1 MFTRVP
7 SDYRPDRRRP
17 LTLILGA
24 VAAIYLVL
32 TALGTL
38 WTDYLWFE
46 SIGFESVL
54 QRRWGLSILLGA
66 IGMAVAFLVLWVS
79 LQLVDRMSPRWA
91 PFDLTEEEELI
102 VRLREWV
109 EPRIRQVRLW
119 LTGGLAVLL
128 GLTVSSWRDEVF
140 LFINAQEFGVA
151 EPIFEQDVGFYL
163 FRLPLLGTITDWVFN
178 LLVLATVLVAVAH
191 YFNGGLRF
199 NGRRFS
205 ATRPAKTHISI
216 MLALI
221 ALVRAIVY
229 RLDMYEL
236 LLSDRIIDQF
246 FGPGFTD
253 ITARL
258 PAYRLL
264 ILVAVMAAL
273 LFIVNIFRPGWSLA
287 LVAVGSWLVVAIAA
301 AAIYPAIV
309 QRFQVTPQ
317 PFARESPYIENNLEF
332 TRAAWGLDQVE
343 VRQFSAAEDLEPSDI
358 EANRLTIDNLRI
370 WDPSVLPRTYQNFQ
384 ELRNYY
390 TLGIVD
396 TDRYMSEGI
405 PTQVMLAVREL
416 EEVNL
421 PRDDWLNQRL
431 LYTHGF
437 GAVVNQAN
445 FVAAD
450 GQPSFL
456 LRDVPP
462 QATVE
467 NFELDEPRV
476 YFGETYQ
483 EGRPVI
489 VKTGD
494 QPQEVDFPLADEG
507 TAYNEYSGDAGVV
520 LDSIWKRIAFAFR
533 YRDLNLLI
541 SGEIRPDSRVL
552 VERNVGHM
560 LTNVAPFMHMDT
572 DPYPVIRDGEI
583 LWVLDL
589 YTTSSFYPYSQPVEN
604 IAIGRLAQS
613 STLRRGIN
621 YMRNSV
627 KAVVDAYDGDVTF
640 YLVDP
645 DDPLARAWSEAYPGL
660 FSPASEMP
668 AGLEEHLRYPQDLFR
683 LQGQLYL
690 EYHVTEPTELF
701 SGNDAWSLPG
711 DPATINRDSSLLG
724 SELLFGD
731 TRDPTT
737 GDLVYRAEILPYY
750 LLTKLP
756 LEEDLSYLLLQPFT
770 PSDRRNMSAFLVA
783 DSSPGRYGRLI
794 DFRMPQGELVD
805 GTEQVGQRIDQDA
818 EISEQFTLW
827 DNQGS
832 QVIKGDLLVVPIV
845 DSLLYIQPIFLEAE
859 GGGIPEFRRV
869 IVVYGDQVE
878 WAETLDATLQLV
890 FGEGTGAEPA
900 EPPSTPDGE
909 TVSELLNEAAAA
921 FQQAEDAL
929 SAGDLAEYQRWVD
942 EAKRLIEEARSI
954 LEDAVEARAGA
965 PARGLSLYTLRC
977 SLV

>member
-7 SDYRPDRRRP
+7 SDYRSDRRRP
-17 LTLILGA
+17 VTLILMA
-24 VAAIYLVL
+24 VATVYLVL

-38 WTDYLWFE
+38 WTDYLWLD
-46 SIGFESVL
+46 SIGYEAVWRL
-54 QRRWGLSILLGA
+54 RWGLSIILGA
-66 IGMAVAFLVLWVS
+66 VGIAFAFVVLWVS
-79 LQLVDRMSPRWA
+79 LRLVDRMSPRWA

-102 VRLREWV
+102 ERFREWV
-109 EPRIRQVRLW
+109 EPRIRQVRFW

-128 GLTVSSWRDEVF
+128 GLTVASWRDDVF
-140 LFINAQEFGVA
+140 LFVNAQDFGDVD
-151 EPIFEQDVGFYL
+151 PIFGMDIGFYI
-163 FRLPLLGTITDWVFN
+163 FRLPLLGTITDWAFN
-178 LLVLATVLVAVAH
+178 LLLLATVTVVIGH
-191 YFNGGLRF
+191 YFNGGVRF
-199 NGRRFS
+199 NGRHFS
-205 ATRPAKTHISI
+205 ASRAAKTHVSV

-221 ALVRAIVY
+221 ALVRAVAY

-236 LLSDRIIDQF
+236 LLSNRVSEQF
-246 FGPGFTD
+246 YGPGFTD

-264 ILVAVMAAL
+264 ILVAVMAAV

-301 AAIYPAIV
+301 AAIYPAII
-309 QRFQVTPQ
+309 QRLQVTPQ
-317 PFARESPYIENNLEF
+317 PLERETPYIEHSIKF

-343 VRQFSAAEDLEPSDI
+343 VRGFPAGDDLEAPDI

-390 TLGIVD
+390 TLSIVD
-396 TDRYMSEGI
+396 TDRYLNEET

-437 GAVVNQAN
+437 GAVVNVAN
-445 FVAAD
+445 VVADD
-450 GQPSFL
+450 GQPQFL

-462 QATVE
+462 QAAVE
-467 NFELDEPRV
+467 SLELEEPRV

-489 VKTGD
+489 VRTGEE
-494 QPQEVDFPLADEG
+494 PQEVDFPLADEG
-507 TAYNEYSGDAGVV
+507 TAYNEYAGDAGVT

-552 VERNVGHM
+552 VERNVGHI
-560 LTNVAPFMHMDT
+560 VKSIAPFLELDT
-572 DPYPVIRDGEI
+572 DPYPVIDNGQI
-583 LWVLDL
+583 LWVVDL
-589 YTTSSFYPYSQPVEN
+589 YTTSTWYPYSQPLEAD
-604 IAIGRLAQS
+604 AIGRLARS
-613 STLRRGIN
+613 SELRPGVS

-627 KAVVDAYDGDVTF
+627 KAVVDAHDGDVNL

-645 DDPLARAWSEAYPGL
+645 DDPVARAWSEAYPGL
-660 FSPASEMP
+660 FAPFSEMP
-668 AGLEEHLRYPQDLFR
+668 EGLVEHLRYPQDLFR

-690 EYHVTEPTELF
+690 EYHVTEPNELF
-701 SGNDAWSLPG
+701 SGNDAWSLPA
-711 DPATINRDSSLLG
+711 DPATINRDAASPG

-731 TRDPTT
+731 SRDPTT
-737 GDLVYRAEILPYY
+737 AQLRYRAEILPYY

-756 LEEDLSYLLLQPFT
+756 GEDDLSYLLLQPFT
-770 PSDRRNMSAFLVA
+770 PSSRRNMSAFLVA
-783 DSSPGRYGRLI
+783 DSTPGRYGRLI

-827 DNQGS
+827 SNQGS
-832 QVIKGDLLVVPIV
+832 KVIKGDLLVVPIE
-845 DSLLYIQPIFLEAE
+845 DSVMYVMPIFLEAQ

-869 IVVYGDQVE
+869 IVVYGDKVE
-878 WAETLDATLQLV
+878 WAQTLDGALEQV
-890 FGEGTGAEPA
+890 FGEGTGAEPTDPA
-900 EPPSTPDGE
+900 EPAEPTPGGE
-909 TVSELLNEAAAA
+909 TVAELLEQAGAA
-921 FQQAEDAL
+921 FARADQALTE
-929 SAGDLAEYQRWVD
+929 GDLAEYQRWVD
-942 EAKRLIEEARSI
+942 EAERLIEEAQAVIVDS
-954 LEDAVEARAGA
+954 VEARAGW
-965 PARGLSLYTLRC
+965 PGW
-977 SLV
+977 